1 MVTPCGLLFQELTT
15 SPTVLCTAMEDILIQ
30 AVEMDT
36 GTWSPATSEVL
47 LYIVRLVVRVESFI
61 DLVLERARIDDDDDM
76 HGVEEEEKE
85 EEGEKEE
92 EKEEEKEKKEEEM

>member
-1 MVTPCGLLFQELTT
+1 
-15 SPTVLCTAMEDILIQ
+15 MEDILIQ

-76 HGVEEEEKE
+76 HGVEEK
-85 EEGEKEE
+85 EKEE
-92 EKEEEKEKKEEEM
+92 EKEEEKKEKAERKEQTEEEGGARARRMDGGDEGPSPLSC